1 MGTDGLAAD
10 PRYDFLSLFSAK
22 DKDDSVP
29 ESFFINEQCSPYSN
43 VTLNCEYIDTDKL
56 CNLPSDKISVL
67 SLNIQS
73 LPSKFL
79 ELSELVN
86 EFTSCPDVICL
97 QETWKVID
105 NAMFPLVNYHNL
117 ETNTRSVACGGGV
130 GIYVKQNLSSEA
142 VL

>member
-22 DKDDSVP
+22 DEDDSVP
-29 ESFFINEQCSPYSN
+29 DSFFINEQCSPYSN

-73 LPSKFL
+73 LPAKFL
-79 ELSELVN
+79 DFSELVD
-86 EFTSCPDVICL
+86 EFTVSPDVICL

-105 NAMFPLVNYHNL
+105 NTFFPLNNYHTL
-117 ETNTRSVACGGGV
+117 ETNTRSTAWGGGV
-130 GIYVKQNLSSEA
+130 LESTLNKIYHLKF
-142 VL
+142 

>member
-1 MGTDGLAAD
+1 MLTLLLILITLILTKFVNFKQIKSRSFHLIFKA
-10 PRYDFLSLFSAK
+10 FL
-22 DKDDSVP
+22 
-29 ESFFINEQCSPYSN
+29 
-43 VTLNCEYIDTDKL
+43 LN
-56 CNLPSDKISVL
+56 
-67 SLNIQS
+67 
-73 LPSKFL
+73 FL

-86 EFTSCPDVICL
+86 EFTSCPHVICL
-97 QETWKVID
+97 QKTWKVID